1 MMIVSVE
8 RFGATV
14 KYGEPT
20 VIIGFVALSPLS
32 DTLEND
38 MGLLSITRRTG
49 RDAVTAVTGAAAAV
63 TGGAYGA
70 AGGAVTGATRG
81 VSQAL
86 GTGPRSTPAAALA
99 IAAVGAAGLV
109 DWPVLLVGS
118 AGALV
123 LRQLRHPPAP
133 HAETPSP
140 DRTPPQERAPIAP
153 SAQSGRSS
161 APPPVN
167 PRKTTA
173 KPRKTTAPRKAS
185 AVPEGIRGTEGIR
198 STDHC
203 TTSSRWPPS
212 LAGGRD
218 GRHPRLSA
226 SAGHSDTPVVA
237 ITRAHEITHCVRSGS
252 TQRVTVQR

>member
-70 AGGAVTGATRG
+70 AGGAVTGAARG

-185 AVPEGIRGTEGIR
+185 AVPKASAAR
-198 STDHC
+198 
-203 TTSSRWPPS
+203 TTAPPQ
-212 LAGGRD
+212 AGG
-218 GRHPRLSA
+218 PPA
-226 SAGHSDTPVVA
+226 SPAAGMEG
-237 ITRAHEITHCVRSGS
+237 TRG
-252 TQRVTVQR
+252 

>member
-49 RDAVTAVTGAAAAV
+49 RDAVTAVTGAA
-63 TGGAYGA
+63 
-70 AGGAVTGATRG
+70 RG

-140 DRTPPQERAPIAP
+140 DRTPPAGTCAHRPQRTVGPFQRTAT
-153 SAQSGRSS
+153 SQ
-161 APPPVN
+161 PPQN
-167 PRKTTA
+167 HRQ
-173 KPRKTTAPRKAS
+173 
-185 AVPEGIRGTEGIR
+185 
-198 STDHC
+198 
-203 TTSSRWPPS
+203 
-212 LAGGRD
+212 
-218 GRHPRLSA
+218 
-226 SAGHSDTPVVA
+226 TP
-237 ITRAHEITHCVRSGS
+237 
-252 TQRVTVQR
+252 